1 MQKRVTIL
9 GSTGSIGTQALE
21 VLENIENKEDYIIEA
36 LACNSNLDK
45 FIPQIKKFRPKR
57 VSVSDFESYKK
68 LKNEFKNLEI
78 LFSEEGLVEI
88 ASKDTDI
95 LLTATTGKVALKPTV
110 EAIKNKVD
118 IALANKETLVMA
130 GDIITNLANKNNIKI
145 IPVDS
150 EHSAIMQA
158 SNNDFEYVNYI
169 IITASGGPFLNKTKE
184 EINRA
189 NANEAL
195 KHPNWHM
202 GKKITI
208 DSSTLMNKGLE
219 VIEAHH
225 LFNIPYEKIKVV
237 IHPESIV
244 HSAVEFI
251 DGSIIAQMGNP
262 SMHIPI
268 QYALTYPKR
277 QKGIKTNNFSFFDK
291 TLTFKTPDYD
301 KFPALNL
308 AYNAGKEGGIYPCV
322 LNAANEV
329 AVKKFL
335 EGKINIEGIIKTV
348 EYALDNAP
356 DIKNPS
362 LNDIFNVDI
371 ETREMSEKLSF

>member
-21 VLENIENKEDYIIEA
+21 VLENIENKEDFIIEA

-78 LFSEEGLVEI
+78 LFGEEGLVEI

-225 LFNIPYEKIKVV
+225 LFNMPYEKIKVV

-308 AYNAGKEGGIYPCV
+308 AYNAGKEGGIHPCV

-356 DIKNPS
+356 NIKNPS

-371 ETREMSEKLSF
+371 ETRKMSEKLSF

>member
-21 VLENIENKEDYIIEA
+21 VLENIENKEDFIIEA

-78 LFSEEGLVEI
+78 LFGEEGLVEI

-130 GDIITNLANKNNIKI
+130 GDIITNLANKNNVKI

-356 DIKNPS
+356 SIIKPS
-362 LNDIFNVDI
+362 LDDIFNIDI
-371 ETREMSEKLSF
+371 ETRKKSLEFKP

>member
-21 VLENIENKEDYIIEA
+21 VLENIENKEDFIIEA

-78 LFSEEGLVEI
+78 LSGEEGLVEI

-130 GDIITNLANKNNIKI
+130 GDIITNLANKNNVKI

-348 EYALDNAP
+348 EYALDNAA
-356 DIKNPS
+356 KN
-362 LNDIFNVDI
+362 
-371 ETREMSEKLSF
+371 

>member
-21 VLENIENKEDYIIEA
+21 VLENIENKEDFIIEA

-78 LFSEEGLVEI
+78 LFGEEGLVEI

-95 LLTATTGKVALKPTV
+95 LLTATTGKVALEPTV

-225 LFNIPYEKIKVV
+225 LFNMPYEKIKVV

-308 AYNAGKEGGIYPCV
+308 AYNAGKEGGIHPCV

-371 ETREMSEKLSF
+371 ETRKKSLEFKP

>member
-21 VLENIENKEDYIIEA
+21 VLENIENKEDFIIEA

-78 LFSEEGLVEI
+78 LFGEEGLVEI

-225 LFNIPYEKIKVV
+225 LFNMPYEKIKVV

-308 AYNAGKEGGIYPCV
+308 AYNAGKEGGIHPCV

-356 DIKNPS
+356 SIIKPS
-362 LNDIFNVDI
+362 LDDIFNIDI
-371 ETREMSEKLSF
+371 ETRKKSLEFKP

>member
-21 VLENIENKEDYIIEA
+21 VLENIENKEDFIIEA

-78 LFSEEGLVEI
+78 LFGEEGLVEI

-225 LFNIPYEKIKVV
+225 LFNMPYEKIKVV

-308 AYNAGKEGGIYPCV
+308 AYNAGKEGGIHPCV

-371 ETREMSEKLSF
+371 ETRKKSLEFKP

>member
-21 VLENIENKEDYIIEA
+21 VLENIENKEDFIIEA

-78 LFSEEGLVEI
+78 LFGEEGLVEI

-356 DIKNPS
+356 NIKNPS

-371 ETREMSEKLSF
+371 ETRQKSLEFKP

>member
-371 ETREMSEKLSF
+371 ETRKMSEKLSF

>member
-1 MQKRVTIL
+1 MQKRITIL

-21 VLENIENKEDYIIEA
+21 VLENIENKEEFIIEA

-57 VSVSDFESYKK
+57 VCISDFESYKK
-68 LKNEFKNLEI
+68 LKSEFKTLEI
-78 LFSEEGLVEI
+78 LFGEEGLIE
-88 ASKDTDI
+88 AATKDTDI
-95 LLTATTGKVALKPTV
+95 LLTATTGKVALKPTI
-110 EAIKNKVD
+110 EAIKNKID

-130 GDIITNLANKNNIKI
+130 GDIVMNLAYENKVKI

-150 EHSAIMQA
+150 EHSAILQS
-158 SNNDFEYVNYI
+158 SNNDFKYVNYI

-184 EINRA
+184 EINSA
-189 NANEAL
+189 SAIEAL
-195 KHPNWHM
+195 KHPNWNM

-225 LFNIPYEKIKVV
+225 LFNMPYEKIKVV

-244 HSAVEFI
+244 HSAIECI

-268 QYALTYPKR
+268 QYALTYPERK
-277 QKGIKTNNFSFFDK
+277 KGIKTNNFSFFDK
-291 TLTFKTPDYD
+291 TLTFKTPDYN

-308 AYNAGKEGGIYPCV
+308 AYNAGKKGGIYPCI

-329 AVKKFL
+329 AVKRFL
-335 EGKINIEGIIKTV
+335 NGEINIEGIIKTV
-348 EYALDNAP
+348 EYALDSAP

-371 ETREMSEKLSF
+371 ETRKMSEKLNP

>member
-21 VLENIENKEDYIIEA
+21 VLENIENKEDFIIEA

-78 LFSEEGLVEI
+78 LFGEEGLVEI

-130 GDIITNLANKNNIKI
+130 GDIITNLANKNNVKI

-225 LFNIPYEKIKVV
+225 LFNMPYEKIKVV

-356 DIKNPS
+356 NIKNPS
-362 LNDIFNVDI
+362 LNDIFNIDI
-371 ETREMSEKLSF
+371 ETRKKSLEFKP

>member
-21 VLENIENKEDYIIEA
+21 VLENIENKEDFIIEA

-78 LFSEEGLVEI
+78 LFGEEGLVEI

-169 IITASGGPFLNKTKE
+169 IITASGGPF
-184 EINRA
+184 
-189 NANEAL
+189 
-195 KHPNWHM
+195 
-202 GKKITI
+202 
-208 DSSTLMNKGLE
+208 
-219 VIEAHH
+219 
-225 LFNIPYEKIKVV
+225 
-237 IHPESIV
+237 
-244 HSAVEFI
+244 
-251 DGSIIAQMGNP
+251 
-262 SMHIPI
+262 
-268 QYALTYPKR
+268 
-277 QKGIKTNNFSFFDK
+277 
-291 TLTFKTPDYD
+291 
-301 KFPALNL
+301 
-308 AYNAGKEGGIYPCV
+308 
-322 LNAANEV
+322 
-329 AVKKFL
+329 
-335 EGKINIEGIIKTV
+335 
-348 EYALDNAP
+348 
-356 DIKNPS
+356 
-362 LNDIFNVDI
+362 
-371 ETREMSEKLSF
+371 

>member
-371 ETREMSEKLSF
+371 ETRKKSLEFKP

>member
-21 VLENIENKEDYIIEA
+21 VLENIENKEDFIIEA

-78 LFSEEGLVEI
+78 LFGEEGLVEI

-225 LFNIPYEKIKVV
+225 LFNMPYEKIKVV

-348 EYALDNAP
+348 EYALDNASSI
-356 DIKNPS
+356 IKPS
-362 LNDIFNVDI
+362 LDDIFNIDI
-371 ETREMSEKLSF
+371 ETRKKSLEFKP

>member
-21 VLENIENKEDYIIEA
+21 VLENIENKEDFIIEA

-78 LFSEEGLVEI
+78 LFGEEGLVEI

-225 LFNIPYEKIKVV
+225 LFNMPYEKIKVV

-308 AYNAGKEGGIYPCV
+308 AYNAGKEGGIHPCV

-371 ETREMSEKLSF
+371 ETRKMSEKLNP

>member
-21 VLENIENKEDYIIEA
+21 VLENIENKEDFIIEA

-78 LFSEEGLVEI
+78 LFGEEGLVEI

-95 LLTATTGKVALKPTV
+95 LLTATTGKVALEPTV

-225 LFNIPYEKIKVV
+225 LFNMPYEKIKVV

-371 ETREMSEKLSF
+371 ETRKKSLEFKP

>member
-1 MQKRVTIL
+1 MQKKVTIL

-21 VLENIENKEDYIIEA
+21 VLENIENKEDFIIEA

-78 LFSEEGLVEI
+78 LFGEEGLVEI

-356 DIKNPS
+356 NIKNPS

-371 ETREMSEKLSF
+371 ETRKKSLEFKP

>member
-21 VLENIENKEDYIIEA
+21 VLENIENKEDFIIEA

-78 LFSEEGLVEI
+78 LFGEEGLVEI

-225 LFNIPYEKIKVV
+225 LFNMPYEKIKVV

-356 DIKNPS
+356 NIKNPS

-371 ETREMSEKLSF
+371 ETRKKSLEFKP